1 MPHLLA
7 QLRVRALCAVGVPCS
22 TQVGLRLVL
31 SDISS
36 ASTSTVLPFAL
47 SPVPDLPWASPVSI
61 STAAAPLRAFGIFHF
76 CFCNNSFTE
85 I

>member
-1 MPHLLA
+1 MPHLLV
-7 QLRVRALCAVGVPCS
+7 QLRVRALCGVGALCS
-22 TQVGLRLVL
+22 PQVGLRLVL
-31 SDISS
+31 SDRSS
-36 ASTSTVLPFAL
+36 ASTSTGLLFTL
-47 SPVPDLPWASPVSI
+47 SPVLPWASPVSI